1 MKQFAPLFWYVTG
14 GGIIASG
21 IYLFYIGKL
30 DTVGLAGMITS
41 GMITMF
47 IGN

>member
-21 IYLFYIGKL
+21 IYLFYIGK
-30 DTVGLAGMITS
+30 TRHSWVGRNDYIR
-41 GMITMF
+41 
-47 IGN
+47 NDYNVYW